1 MFEAPEATFLNSW
14 AKAACGS
21 NSADHTTTTTV
32 AMLQAAYNL
41 VTVFVIPLP
50 YLLLPPT

>member
-1 MFEAPEATFLNSW
+1 LFEVPEATFLNSW

-21 NSADHTTTTTV
+21 NSADHTTTATV
-32 AMLQAAYNL
+32 ALLQAGYNL

-50 YLLLPPT
+50 YLLLLPT